1 MKIRD
6 VMSCSFP
13 AWYDKFKKCSIKSE
27 SVAVTGLEYDAQSD
41 TERNDA
47 GRVYYEENEPQI
59 GMGSYMFEPEYEVD
73 EQVLAEPEIQ
83 QEDLALL
90 QNMDCLVVPLT
101 PEVLTYLQDDG
112 TLVLPEG
119 SQPELTY
126 ERGPMPDE
134 PTQDWDHCEASG
146 CVVEGPKL
154 EDFTNKI
161 RDAITKL
168 GGSVFPKL
176 NWSAPKDA
184 SWIAFNNSLRCGT
197 PGDVFLLLK
206 SSSFVTHDL
215 TAPFEDCNDS
225 GEADSHVDYCLVLR
239 HWMDI
244 NPAYEFRCFVKE
256 KELVGIS
263 QRDVSQSYSCIGGDR
278 TNIRSD
284 IISFWRENIENRFP
298 LQNYVFD
305 VYRPAKDHVLLLD
318 FNTFGERTEGLLFS
332 WSELQQTEDE
342 GRGLSRIIEDELNEM
357 RIEDTEDSNMLHYN
371 ERNLTNSNRNTP
383 RDALPEF
390 RFIAD
395 ATGVQPSPY
404 MQYGLPVDIIDLTT
418 GQDPQ
423 KLIDLLQMKIQNEA
437 DESSEDEEVPS

>member
-1 MKIRD
+1 MKVHD
-6 VMSCSFP
+6 VINCSFP
-13 AWYDKFKKCSIKSE
+13 AWYDKFRKCSIKS
-27 SVAVTGLEYDAQSD
+27 
-41 TERNDA
+41 
-47 GRVYYEENEPQI
+47 I
-59 GMGSYMFEPEYEVD
+59 
-73 EQVLAEPEIQ
+73 
-83 QEDLALL
+83 
-90 QNMDCLVVPLT
+90 VVPLT
-101 PEVLTYLQDDG
+101 VEVLAYLQDNG

-126 ERGPMPDE
+126 ERGPTSE
-134 PTQDWDHCEASG
+134 EEEEEASEDWDHCETSG
-146 CVVEGPKL
+146 SVIEGPKL

-184 SWIAFNNSLRCGT
+184 SWIAFNNSLRCCT

-215 TAPFEDCNDS
+215 TSPFKDCDDP
-225 GEADSHVDYCLVLR
+225 GEADAPVDYCLVLR
-239 HWMDI
+239 KWMDI
-244 NPAYEFRCFVKE
+244 NPAFEFRGFVKN
-256 KELVGIS
+256 KELVGIC

-278 TNIRSD
+278 LNIRSD

-298 LQNYVFD
+298 LQDYVFD
-305 VYRPAKDHVLLLD
+305 VYRPAKDHVVLLD
-318 FNTFGERTEGLLFS
+318 FNPFGETTDGLLFT
-332 WSELQQTEDE
+332 WSELQQQSED
-342 GRGLSRIIEDELNEM
+342 GGQGLSRIIEDEISLM
-357 RIEDTEDSNMLHYN
+357 RIEDIEGSNTLHNN
-371 ERNLTNSNRNTP
+371 ERNVFDSNRHTPP
-383 RDALPEF
+383 RDDLPEF

-404 MQYGLPVDIIDLTT
+404 MQYGLPLDIIDLST

-423 KLIDLLQMKIQNEA
+423 KLIDFLQMKVQNEA